1 MCYNHNN
8 QNFILREEE
17 KSMRNSSSARI
28 LALLMLIAI
37 TIPVMV
43 ITNKILITAIN
54 MAIIRENILF
64 YNEQEVKTSQMT
76 REVEFFFREREEKY
90 YKSADP
96 LVRGFAKLPGLIK
109 ALVVLL
115 MIALVAII
123 AYIWIYI
130 FRWWWK
136 RRQWKRRHRRRRRRN

>member
-1 MCYNHNN
+1 
-8 QNFILREEE
+8 
-17 KSMRNSSSARI
+17 MRKNSSSARI

-76 REVEFFFREREEKY
+76 REVEFFFREREERF
-90 YKSADP
+90 YKSPDP
-96 LVRGFAKLPGLIK
+96 LVRGFANLPGLIK
-109 ALVVLL
+109 ALVVIL
-115 MIALVAII
+115 MIALVAVIG
-123 AYIWIYI
+123 YIWIYI
-130 FRWWWK
+130 PLYIYRWK
-136 RRQWKRRHRRRRRRN
+136 KRRRRRCRRN